1 MINIAK
7 MDLYRVFRS
16 TSFYVSLIF
25 IMMMGFGMSAG
36 QEQLTLNNL
45 MGIPGNVS
53 PDDAF
58 MMSMMGSGTL
68 SIILSVILSLF
79 VHSDFSSGYI
89 KNIFSIHS
97 NIKDYFFGRIISF
110 SILSLL
116 FQFIYIIIAILA
128 LTVFMG
134 KVTIEGTIL
143 GFIIFVIEKWLLSI
157 AFIALILFV
166 MLITRKGV
174 WGIISGFIVGTGGI
188 TMMLPSLATLLHFKA
203 LSIIPPLT
211 ISGMSSLLV
220 FSTSLSQFLRVILV
234 TICWISLST
243 ILTHFVAKQKDIL

>member
-1 MINIAK
+1 MFNIAK
-7 MDLYRVFRS
+7 MDIYRVFRS
-16 TSFYVSLIF
+16 TSFYISLIF
-25 IMMMGFGMSAG
+25 ILMMGFGMSAG

-97 NIKDYFFGRIISF
+97 NIKDYFFGRMISL

-116 FQFIYIIIAILA
+116 FQFIYLIIAVLA
-128 LTVFMG
+128 LTTFMG
-134 KVTIEGTIL
+134 EVTIEGTIL
-143 GFIIFVIEKWLLSI
+143 GLTLFIIEKWLLSI
-157 AFIALILFV
+157 AFIALILLI
-166 MLITRKGV
+166 MLMSRKGV

-188 TMMLPSLATLLHFKA
+188 SMMLPSLASILHINA
-203 LSIIPPLT
+203 LSMIQPLT
-211 ISGMSSLLV
+211 ISGTSSLLT
-220 FSTSLSQFLRVILV
+220 FSTNFSQFMHVFLV
-234 TICWISLST
+234 SVCWLSLST
-243 ILTHFVAKQKDIL
+243 ILTFVISKQKDIL